1 MSAISQKSISGITSI
16 TTPAGVDNVFTVH
29 TNDTTE
35 RFRVDSNGNQVIAG
49 ILTASNHVFIT
60 AGDLVIN
67 DVISHFGDGNTKI
80 RFPADDTISF
90 ETAGSER
97 LRITSDG
104 KVGIGTD
111 NPSQALDVNGKIK
124 VFGSDGTAYG
134 LVISPDSSG
143 GTYEHLIAKMNGDL
157 RIQAGSGTYQASN
170 ANILLKNTTDH
181 IIINAENS
189 GRVGIHTNNPQAQLH
204 ISGTGQNTIRVDS
217 SGQAISFYNH
227 TEFIGYI
234 GNESGKLFINA
245 GGTEDTLLLKTNGSE
260 RLRISKE
267 GNVGIGTNS
276 PAKALEVT
284 SNTVPQFQVGMSNNS
299 ARASLMHNGY
309 HLYFDTTS
317 GDQVFRTGSTSE
329 RLRITN
335 DGVGINTS
343 SLNHLFEVHALGN
356 DANNL
361 QQIVF
366 EKKSSANNK
375 QAFGLT
381 IRSNA
386 QTSSGNEPTAFLKFD
401 ARPSSLNGS
410 HGGNAII
417 AFSPIGVT
425 QGTYGKGNLDFY
437 LRSGGPY
444 TFQNDPGGAGE
455 MQPKLRI
462 DPEGR
467 VMMGGATSAHGSTNR
482 DDLVIGA
489 VNQANQTGITIGSAS
504 ASGISFADA
513 GNDTAGGIYYSH
525 GNDDMIFYAGGNQRG
540 KVKDDSGVTGI
551 EHHRFIPFLIGYN
564 VQNTENIT
572 MSKGFGGMSQ
582 LPMNADGDKAYM
594 SYVTHWRHR
603 QYAGVYFWYGAS
615 GNTSGATFDW
625 DFTVWNAGSGQ
636 GYSASSHTFTI
647 TSGTMSNGKMY
658 RLSALSSWPT
668 HAASKFVQFE
678 IDFDELQNG
687 TSLQLSGMELAEY
700 TTP

>member
-1 MSAISQKSISGITSI
+1 MGVQINGDTGNVIATKGTFSGDVGIGGTLTYEDVTNIDAVGLVTARSGIEIGARPGVGASISVDGNAIFSGVTTVGGRIDTTDTTDGALNATFTRGADTAFQLQFRNHRTSNSPLSGVGSFGVFRGNNDI
-16 TTPAGVDNVFTVH
+16 VGLRFMRGTGAAGAGSLGVTQAGVEKV
-29 TNDTTE
+29 
-35 RFRVDSNGNQVIAG
+35 RVDYTGHVGIGSTQPVKQLTIFSGSGDNGGILVQPNAAYGNNQNRAYLIAG
-49 ILTASNHVFIT
+49 TSRWSGATTDWGTYGFQHRFKSTSGGVARVTIDTLNGEAFCVNTSNHI
-60 AGDLVIN
+60 
-67 DVISHFGDGNTKI
+67 
-80 RFPADDTISF
+80 
-90 ETAGSER
+90 
-97 LRITSDG
+97 
-104 KVGIGTD
+104 GIGTD
-111 NPSQALDVNGKIK
+111 
-124 VFGSDGTAYG
+124 
-134 LVISPDSSG
+134 
-143 GTYEHLIAKMNGDL
+143 
-157 RIQAGSGTYQASN
+157 
-170 ANILLKNTTDH
+170 
-181 IIINAENS
+181 
-189 GRVGIHTNNPQAQLH
+189 
-204 ISGTGQNTIRVDS
+204 
-217 SGQAISFYNH
+217 
-227 TEFIGYI
+227 
-234 GNESGKLFINA
+234 
-245 GGTEDTLLLKTNGSE
+245 
-260 RLRISKE
+260 
-267 GNVGIGTNS
+267 S

>member
-35 RFRVDSNGNQVIAG
+35 RFRVDSTGSLNIAG
-49 ILTASNHVFIT
+49 ISTFNDRLHISSTAPVLKFTETDNSKDFFIVGDSNKLSIRKNTT
-60 AGDLVIN
+60 AGGNVVQEWMDNSVLFRENVQISKQNAVIELSDPDSSDANYQIRN
-67 DVISHFGDGNTKI
+67 DNGTFDIKDSTNSTVKIRAASSYVTIYPNLNANNGLDVMGTITGDGNLDIADSIRHVGDTDTKI
-80 RFPADDTISF
+80 TFTDNQIDLHA
-90 ETAGSER
+90 AGSSR
-97 LRITSDG
+97 AYI
-104 KVGIGTD
+104 
-111 NPSQALDVNGKIK
+111 NN
-124 VFGSDGTAYG
+124 YG
-134 LVISPDSSG
+134 LYIASGFPLAFLASSGATPNIKSG
-143 GTYEHLIAKMNGDL
+143 GTNAQDL
-157 RIQAGSGTYQASN
+157 LFTTGSGNPTRLQIDS
-170 ANILLKNTTDH
+170 
-181 IIINAENS
+181 S
-189 GRVGIHTNNPQAQLH
+189 GRVGI
-204 ISGTGQNTIRVDS
+204 
-217 SGQAISFYNH
+217 
-227 TEFIGYI
+227 
-234 GNESGKLFINA
+234 
-245 GGTEDTLLLKTNGSE
+245 
-260 RLRISKE
+260 
-267 GNVGIGTNS
+267 NS
-276 PAKALEVT
+276 
-284 SNTVPQFQVGMSNNS
+284 
-299 ARASLMHNGY
+299 
-309 HLYFDTTS
+309 
-317 GDQVFRTGSTSE
+317 
-329 RLRITN
+329 
-335 DGVGINTS
+335 S

-356 DANNL
+356 DSNNF
-361 QQIVF
+361 QQIAF
-366 EKKSSANNK
+366 ERKTSANSK
-375 QAFGLT
+375 QAFGLV

-386 QTSSGNEPTAFLKFD
+386 QSSSGNEPTAYLRFD
-401 ARPSSLNGS
+401 ARASSLNGS

-444 TFQNDPGGAGE
+444 TFLNDPGGAGE

-462 DPEGR
+462 DSEGR

-540 KVKDDSGVTGI
+540 KVYNDAGITGI
-551 EHHRFIPFLIGYN
+551 EHHRFIPFLIGYDA
-564 VQNTENIT
+564 QSTSDIT
-572 MSKGFGGMSQ
+572 MSKGFGGMSR
-582 LPMNADGDKAYM
+582 LPINADGDKAFM

-603 QYAGVYFWYGAS
+603 EYAGVYFWYGAS

-625 DFTVWNAGSGQ
+625 DFTVWNAGSGG
-636 GYSASSHTFTI
+636 GYSSSSHTFTI

-658 RLSALSSWPT
+658 RLNATSSWPT
-668 HAASKFVQFE
+668 HAATKFVQFVIE
-678 IDFDELQNG
+678 YDELQNG